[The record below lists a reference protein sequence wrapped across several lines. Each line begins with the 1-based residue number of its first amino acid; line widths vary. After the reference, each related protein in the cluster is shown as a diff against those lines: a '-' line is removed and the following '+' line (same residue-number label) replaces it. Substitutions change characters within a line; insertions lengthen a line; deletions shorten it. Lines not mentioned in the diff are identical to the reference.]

1 MSLSFFA
8 TAPKHLESL
17 LADELRA
24 LDLANVAE
32 TRGGAHFNGTLEDGY
47 RACLWSR
54 TANRILLP
62 IAHFAAPSP
71 EALYAGAAD
80 IPWEDHLVPGRT
92 FAVHLVAVQSQV
104 RHTRFGA
111 LKVKDALVDRLRGR
125 TGSRPNVCTERPDL
139 QIQVYLHQDEATVS
153 LDLSG
158 SSLHRRG
165 YRLEGGGAP
174 LKETLAAAIL
184 LRAGWP
190 GVAAQGGA
198 LLDPMCGS
206 GTLCIEGALIAAE
219 IVPGLL
225 RDYWGFTGWSGHESD
240 LWARLLTESG
250 ERRAAG
256 LQRIGSI
263 RGYDAHP
270 AAVRAALA
278 NLARA
283 GLAGH
288 VHFERRELGD
298 CAPGR
303 AGESGLLVV
312 NPPYGERLQE
322 GWGIGSDLPALYAR
336 LGQVLRERFQGWRAA
351 VFTGNSD
358 LGKQM
363 GLRAKRYH
371 SLYNGP
377 IECRLLH
384 FEVEPQS
391 FVSSQPRPL
400 PPEERGAGALM
411 LANRLKKN
419 LRNLEKWRRREEIS
433 CYRVYDAD
441 LPEYALAVD
450 VYEGDARY
458 LSVQEYEAPAEVDP
472 KRARHRLREAL
483 GVIAEVLE
491 VPSEHLFFRVRRRQ
505 RGSEAQYERMGTQ
518 RRFHQVTEGGLRFQV
533 NFEDYLD
540 TGLFL
545 DHRATRRLIREL
557 AGGRHYLGLFGYTGT
572 ASVYAAH
579 GGALSTTTVDMSNTY
594 LEWAG
599 RNLAQNGFEGP
610 DYRLVQADCLQWL
623 RKASEGQRYGL
634 IFLDPPSFSR
644 SKRMQGTFDVQRDH
658 VGLIRLT
665 MRLLAPGGTLIFSNN
680 LRRFRMDREA
690 LADLDLEDI
699 RAITLPKDFA
709 RNPRIHHCWRIGH
722 RLNPETVIQSSRP
735 GNGSM
740 GS

>member
-24 LDLANVAE
+24 LGLANVAE
-32 TRGGAHFNGTLEDGY
+32 TRGGASFGVTLEDGY

-62 IAHFAAPSP
+62 IARFAAPSP
-71 EALYAGAAD
+71 EALYAGAAE
-80 IPWEDHLVPGRT
+80 IPWEDHLAPGRT
-92 FAVHLVAVQSQV
+92 FAVHLVSIQSQV

-111 LKVKDALVDRLRGR
+111 LKVKDALVDRLRER
-125 TGSRPNVCTERPDL
+125 VGSRPDVSTEHPDL
-139 QIQVYLHQDEATVS
+139 QIQVYLHQDEATVN

-190 GVAAQGGA
+190 GVAADGGA

-206 GTLCIEGALIAAE
+206 GTLCIEGTLMAADIA
-219 IVPGLL
+219 PGLL
-225 RDYWGFTGWSGHESD
+225 RDGLEGHWGFAGWTGHEGE
-240 LWARLLTESG
+240 LWTELLAEAD

-256 LQRIGSI
+256 LERIGSI
-263 RGYDAHP
+263 RGYDAQTS
-270 AAVRAALA
+270 AVRAALA

-283 GLAGH
+283 GLAGR

-298 CAPGR
+298 CVPGR

-322 GWGIGSDLPALYAR
+322 GWGVGSDLPALYAR
-336 LGQVLRERFQGWRAA
+336 LGRVLRERFQGWRAA
-351 VFTGNSD
+351 VFTGNPE

-384 FEVEPQS
+384 FEVKPES
-391 FVSSQPRPL
+391 FVSDQPRPL
-400 PPEERGAGALM
+400 PPEERGVGALM

-419 LRNLEKWRRREEIS
+419 SRNLEKWRRREEIS
-433 CYRVYDAD
+433 CYRLYDAD
-441 LPEYALAVD
+441 LPEYAMAVD
-450 VYEGDARY
+450 VYESDGRY

-505 RGSEAQYERMGTQ
+505 RGSEAQYERLGTQ
-518 RRFHQVTEGGLRFQV
+518 RRFHQVTEGGLRFLV

-545 DHRATRRLIREL
+545 DHRDTRRLLGEL
-557 AGGRHYLGLFGYTGT
+557 AGGHHYLGLFGYTGT
-572 ASVYAAH
+572 ASAYAAR
-579 GGALSTTTVDMSNTY
+579 GGALSTTTIDMSNTY
-594 LEWAG
+594 LEWAE
-599 RNLAQNGFEGP
+599 RNLALNGFEGS
-610 DYRLVQADCLQWL
+610 DHRLVQADCLQWL
-623 RKASEGQRYGL
+623 RRAGEGRRYGL

-658 VGLIRLT
+658 AGLIRLT
-665 MRLLAPGGTLIFSNN
+665 MRLLEPGGTLIFSNN

-690 LADLDLEDI
+690 LADLAIEDI
-699 RAITLPKDFA
+699 SAITLPKDFA
-709 RNPRIHHCWRIGH
+709 RNPRIHNCWRIGYCKRH
-722 RLNPETVIQSSRP
+722 
-735 GNGSM
+735 
-740 GS
+740 